1 MHWGWKLGLSTLLA
15 AAAVGYTAAIVSE
28 DALWTLRSAR
38 WLSVIGILLLLMGI
52 VTYYYALQVDT
63 GDSDENNNNVSLY
76 CPSAST
82 LFQVL

>member
-15 AAAVGYTAAIVSE
+15 AATVGYTAAIVSE

-38 WLSVIGILLLLMGI
+38 WLSIIAILMLLMGI

-76 CPSAST
+76 HPSAST
-82 LFQVL
+82 LFQLL